1 MQHEAELLF
10 FRDILENSHIPC
22 RIIRTDDDSAGT
34 VYDFGL
40 RRLALPDIDYRE
52 QFLRF
57 CRQYQNN
64 ILYRVSD
71 PFLCR
76 YYIFQL
82 PDAAGTYVLVG
93 PYTETEIS
101 TQDIMNIAERY
112 SLPHYLVGKFEKI
125 YRIIP
130 ILPDSTDLLVLLN
143 TLGQRLWGGLK
154 HFSLRDVFDHSFLGT
169 EPVALRPEDKEP
181 QDAFLSMKALEKQ
194 YASEN
199 ALLHAVIKGETHT
212 AEMLL
217 GAFPRARVERRSMNT
232 LRDFKNYAII
242 TNTLLR
248 KAAEYAHVHPLH
260 IDSLSSRFARS
271 IENANSQEDIYRLVR
286 EMARKYCLLVKNH
299 SLQGYSPLVR
309 DVLVRISSDL
319 SADLSLKTQ
328 SAYLH
333 VSASY
338 LSAVF
343 KKETGSTLTDY
354 VNRKRIEYGIFLLN
368 STSLQI
374 QTIAQHCGIPDLN
387 YFSKTFKKYTG
398 LTPTEY
404 RGKIGSYSGGNPQ
417 PAKTGT
423 DPSPQDR
430 EASSDRAL
438 SE

>member
-1 MQHEAELLF
+1 MQHETELLF
-10 FRDILENSHIPC
+10 FKEILENSHIPC
-22 RIIRTDDDSAGT
+22 HIIRTSDDSAGT

-40 RRLALPDIDYRE
+40 RRLALPEIDYRE

-57 CRQYQNN
+57 CRQYKDDV
-64 ILYRVSD
+64 LYRVFD

-76 YYIFQL
+76 YYLFQV
-82 PDAAGTYVLVG
+82 PDDEAGTYVLVG
-93 PYTETEIS
+93 PYVETEI
-101 TQDIMNIAERY
+101 TAQDIMKIAERFG
-112 SLPHYLVGKFEKI
+112 LPHYLVGKFEKI
-125 YRIIP
+125 YRVIP
-130 ILPDSTDLLVLLN
+130 IVPDSTGLLVLLN
-143 TLGQRLWGGLK
+143 TLGRRLWGEMDR
-154 HFSLRDVFDHSFLGT
+154 FSLQEVYDHSFFGA
-169 EPVALRPEDKEP
+169 EPVAMRPEDKEP
-181 QDAFLSMKALEKQ
+181 EDAFLSMKALEKQ

-199 ALLHAVIKGETHT
+199 ALLQAVVKGENHT

-217 GAFPRARVERRSMNT
+217 GAFPRAHVERRSMNT

-248 KAAEYAHVHPLH
+248 KAAEYGHVHPLH

-271 IENANSQEDIYRLVR
+271 IENANSKEDIFRLMR

-319 SADLSLKTQ
+319 TADLSLKTQ

-354 VNRKRIEYGIFLLN
+354 VNRRRVEYGIFLLN

-374 QTIAQHCGIPDLN
+374 QTIAQHCGVPDLN

-404 RGKIGSYSGGNPQ
+404 RSRISSCGDGASQQEKAELPPQ
-417 PAKTGT
+417 
-423 DPSPQDR
+423 
-430 EASSDRAL
+430 E
-438 SE
+438 